1 MNRKLIRTTII
12 AALILLPAISAF
24 AGGARMPGIALFEQS
39 ASSLLVAMDWN
50 RVSKPENGVWGLYRF
65 DKEHKTYTLVKKLAP
80 QEEAFVDSNLSPPL
94 DKYFYNIE
102 KVKLGEELNTT
113 MPIRI
118 KDTGVAIQPYSPPVT
133 VTRNEPAVAPKT
145 ESKPYRPSVPTD
157 FSSAGQEGI
166 YVGIIGF
173 SGTVNDITR
182 NPDGGPTLVRL
193 DKLGRNTL
201 QDYLDHGYVPAKSKG
216 AALYYAEHK
225 ALANLS
231 NMEQSKTLPN
241 KIDSVTI
248 ITITDGNDTSST
260 DAAFTPLEG
269 RDFRHNDSTTDYR
282 NFISQQLRD
291 RTVGGSKI
299 TAWAVGI
306 PDRDGFTG
314 TLGSAAFGPEYTVKF
329 EGASTVKEKLLSIA
343 DDINIYTP
351 RVNLTLSMPAY
362 PVNTLLRITFDDVE
376 NPLDSKYYIDARIGW
391 NGSTGNYA
399 LERLTPNG
407 IKLLSRQS
415 VDGKRNNET
424 DVNYTLTF
432 RAESIEK
439 YDVQQWYMKPGEDS
453 LLGWMR
459 NNELDVSSTTDFMYE
474 RKSAIVYL
482 VLDCG
487 TALTEKEINGVR
499 TAAGAFLDRLYSYF
513 SYGESQV
520 LRPPIVQAYTAN
532 RQKTPQKSTYWVQI
546 GAYEDINHA
555 RRIGRDFSR
564 TGIGGTEIF
573 KSNVKGV
580 LYYRLRVG
588 PYAGMAEAQKV
599 LSKIKNYS
607 SAYRDSFIINE

>member
-1 MNRKLIRTTII
+1 
-12 AALILLPAISAF
+12 
-24 AGGARMPGIALFEQS
+24 
-39 ASSLLVAMDWN
+39 
-50 RVSKPENGVWGLYRF
+50 
-65 DKEHKTYTLVKKLAP
+65 
-80 QEEAFVDSNLSPPL
+80 
-94 DKYFYNIE
+94 
-102 KVKLGEELNTT
+102 
-113 MPIRI
+113 
-118 KDTGVAIQPYSPPVT
+118 
-133 VTRNEPAVAPKT
+133 
-145 ESKPYRPSVPTD
+145 
-157 FSSAGQEGI
+157 
-166 YVGIIGF
+166 
-173 SGTVNDITR
+173 
-182 NPDGGPTLVRL
+182 
-193 DKLGRNTL
+193 
-201 QDYLDHGYVPAKSKG
+201 
-216 AALYYAEHK
+216 
-225 ALANLS
+225 
-231 NMEQSKTLPN
+231 
-241 KIDSVTI
+241 
-248 ITITDGNDTSST
+248 
-260 DAAFTPLEG
+260 
-269 RDFRHNDSTTDYR
+269 
-282 NFISQQLRD
+282 
-291 RTVGGSKI
+291 
-299 TAWAVGI
+299 
-306 PDRDGFTG
+306 
-314 TLGSAAFGPEYTVKF
+314 
-329 EGASTVKEKLLSIA
+329 
-343 DDINIYTP
+343 
-351 RVNLTLSMPAY
+351 MPAY
-362 PVNTLLRITFDDVE
+362 PVNTLLRVTFDDVE
-376 NPLDSKYYIDARIGW
+376 HPLDSKYYIDARIGW

-407 IKLLSRQS
+407 IKLLSWQS

-513 SYGESQV
+513 SHGESQV

-532 RQKTPQKSTYWVQI
+532 RQKTPQKNAYWVQI

-555 RRIGRDFSR
+555 RRIGRDFSHS
-564 TGIGGTEIF
+564 GIGGTEIF